1 MQLKKLSHSHGIA
14 GTSASAAAAASK
26 VNESSEL
33 STSVQRPPY
42 PSPPPAPQ
50 RVPHPPARTSNQN
63 LTKTR
68 FFSGT
73 MPSTPNST
81 PFSTPF
87 LKRRQ
92 FKDGKLNSFLAQHNQ
107 IYSLD
112 DDPLIF
118 APTKCRRPRKR
129 LVLHNKAPMWNE
141 ASQGTIL

>member
-68 FFSGT
+68 FFSGSISLNT
-73 MPSTPNST
+73 AFSCVDPFIKKSLSMPLLLP
-81 PFSTPF
+81 
-87 LKRRQ
+87 L
-92 FKDGKLNSFLAQHNQ
+92 SFIQLSNFVRSRVANEK
-107 IYSLD
+107 
-112 DDPLIF
+112 
-118 APTKCRRPRKR
+118 PTKTPINIH
-129 LVLHNKAPMWNE
+129 LP
-141 ASQGTIL
+141 